1 MTTNPTHT
9 HIAPTLRIASYN
21 MRKAKGTD
29 RQRDPD
35 RIMRI
40 IRGLDADIVVLQEA
54 DMRLG
59 ARPSALPLDAVQV
72 QTGLIAVPV
81 PGDVSIGWHGNA
93 VLLHRQA
100 EIVEVHHIDLP
111 GAEPRGAMVV
121 DADIH
126 GVSLRIIATH
136 LGLMRS
142 SRRAQLSRL
151 IAHLD
156 ERSRRPTLIA
166 GDMNEWSQ
174 TVGLGRLAHH
184 FTIYAPG
191 KSFHAR
197 LPMAALDR
205 IAMDDD
211 FQLVDGGVVETQ
223 DAKRASDHLPIW
235 LDFTPLV
242 FPRPPSDT

>member
-1 MTTNPTHT
+1 MTAPDTTT
-9 HIAPTLRIASYN
+9 APTLRIASYN

-40 IRGLDADIVVLQEA
+40 IRDLDAEIVVLQEA

-59 ARPSALPLDAVQV
+59 ERPSALPMDMLTAE
-72 QTGLIAVPV
+72 TGLIAVPV
-81 PGDVSIGWHGNA
+81 PSKVSMGWHGNA
-93 VLLHRQA
+93 ILLTPRA
-100 EIVEVHHIDLP
+100 EVQDVQHINLP

-121 DADIH
+121 DTDIG
-126 GVSLRIIATH
+126 GVALRVIATH
-136 LGLMRS
+136 LGLMRR
-142 SRRAQLSRL
+142 SRRAQLSAL

-156 ERSRRPTLIA
+156 ARSRRPTLIA

-184 FTIYAPG
+184 FNIHAPG

-197 LPMAALDR
+197 MPMAALDR

-211 FQLVDGGVVETQ
+211 LRLVGGGVVETP

-235 LDFTPLV
+235 LDFMPLMG
-242 FPRPPSDT
+242 FGRDLL

>member
-1 MTTNPTHT
+1 MTLTNA
-9 HIAPTLRIASYN
+9 APTLRIASYN

-40 IRGLDADIVVLQEA
+40 IRDLDAEIVVLQEA

-59 ARPSALPLDAVQV
+59 ARPSALPMDMVQAE
-72 QTGLIAVPV
+72 TGLIAVPV
-81 PGDVSIGWHGNA
+81 PGKVSIGWHGNA
-93 VLLHRQA
+93 VLLTPRAKVIDVQ
-100 EIVEVHHIDLP
+100 HIDLP

-121 DADIH
+121 DVDMH
-126 GVSLRIIATH
+126 GIQLRVIATH
-136 LGLMRS
+136 LGLMRR
-142 SRRAQLSRL
+142 SRRAQLSAL

-184 FTIYAPG
+184 FTIHAPG

-197 LPMAALDR
+197 LPLAALDR

-211 FQLVDGGVVETQ
+211 LHVVGGGVVETA

-235 LDFTPLV
+235 LDFMPLK
-242 FPRPPSDT
+242 

>member
-1 MTTNPTHT
+1 MTL
-9 HIAPTLRIASYN
+9 APLRIASYN

-29 RQRDPD
+29 RQRNPD

-40 IRGLDADIVVLQEA
+40 IRDLDAEIVVLQEA

-59 ARPSALPLDAVQV
+59 ARPSALPLDLLQAE
-72 QTGLIAVPV
+72 TGLIAVPV
-81 PGDVSIGWHGNA
+81 PSEVSMGWHGNA
-93 VLLHRQA
+93 VLLSPRATLIDVQ
-100 EIVEVHHIDLP
+100 HIDLP

-121 DADIH
+121 DAEIY
-126 GVSLRIIATH
+126 GLQLRIIATH
-136 LGLMRS
+136 LGLMRR
-142 SRRAQLSRL
+142 SRRAQLSAL

-156 ERSRRPTLIA
+156 ARSRLPTVIA

-184 FTIYAPG
+184 FTIHAPG

-205 IAMDDD
+205 IAIDDD
-211 FQLVDGGVVETQ
+211 LRVLGGGVVETP
-223 DAKRASDHLPIW
+223 DTKRASDHLPIW
-235 LDFTPLV
+235 LDFTP
-242 FPRPPSDT
+242 SS